1 MLCNLVISTLDF
13 RSLELLVSKYPRRT
27 FASLSREPLWETE
40 EQGKIILNFPT
51 ILLLVSQIKLSA

>member
-1 MLCNLVISTLDF
+1 MPCKLVVSTLEF
-13 RSLELLVSKYPRRT
+13 QSLELLVSGTPDI

-40 EQGKIILNFPT
+40 EQGKIILNFTT